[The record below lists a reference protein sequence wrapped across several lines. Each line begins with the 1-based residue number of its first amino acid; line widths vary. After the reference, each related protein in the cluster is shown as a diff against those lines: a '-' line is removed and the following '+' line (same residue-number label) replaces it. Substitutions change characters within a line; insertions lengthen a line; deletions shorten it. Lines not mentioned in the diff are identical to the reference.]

1 MKFFRWLAKK
11 EAEKIPERVDNGD
24 IQILANSTLVEKIN
38 EVENDNGSFLMETPK
53 LSKTID
59 KKKFIDG
66 ETGKVY
72 KTEKT
77 LKAAITRR
85 LKKARKND

>member
-1 MKFFRWLAKK
+1 MKFFQWLNRKK
-11 EAEKIPERVDNGD
+11 AEKIPERIDNN
-24 IQILANSTLVEKIN
+24 IPVLTNSTLIEKIN
-38 EVENDNGSFLMETPK
+38 EVENETLG
-53 LSKTID
+53 LSKMID
-59 KKKFIDG
+59 TKKFIDD